1 MENKSAFKVENV
13 SFSYGDTKIL
23 DRISLEIPKGQIT
36 TFLGA
41 NGSGKSTLLSLL
53 TKNNQPKQGN
63 IFLYHQNIQHIPLKQ
78 FAQRVAI
85 VHQNNTAPSD
95 LTVEEVVRFG
105 RTPYQSQFSSQ
116 EDREVSEKAVARAL
130 KITQLYSLKNRPI
143 GQMSGGQRQRVF
155 IAMAIAQE
163 TEILCLDEPTT
174 YLDVK
179 HQLYILKLVRMLHE
193 TYGTTV
199 IMVLHD
205 INQALA
211 YSDQIVAMSPKGV
224 KLTQGPP
231 QQVITGDLLEQIYG
245 IRLPIITVGGRPFV
259 LAV

>member
-1 MENKSAFKVENV
+1 MENNIAFSVENL
-13 SFSYGDTKIL
+13 SFSYGENLIL
-23 DRISLEIPKGQIT
+23 NHISLEIKKGKIT

-53 TKNNQPKQGN
+53 TKNNQADHGN
-63 IFLYHQNIQHIPLKQ
+63 IYLYDQNIQQIPLKQ
-78 FAQRVAI
+78 FAQKVAI
-85 VHQNNTAPSD
+85 VHQNNSAPSD

-105 RTPYQSQFSSQ
+105 RMPYQSQFSGSEEQ
-116 EDREVSEKAVARAL
+116 EISEKAVIRAL
-130 KITQLYSLKNRPI
+130 KITQLHSLKDRPI

-179 HQLYILKLVRMLHE
+179 HQLYILKLVQMLHE

-211 YSDQIVAMSPKGV
+211 YSDEIVAMSPTGR

-231 QQVITGDLLEQIYG
+231 QKVITSDLIEKIYD
-245 IRLPIITVGGRPFV
+245 IRLPLINVGGRPFI

>member
-1 MENKSAFKVENV
+1 M
-13 SFSYGDTKIL
+13 
-23 DRISLEIPKGQIT
+23 
-36 TFLGA
+36 
-41 NGSGKSTLLSLL
+41 
-53 TKNNQPKQGN
+53 TKNNEANQGK
-63 IFLYHQNIQHIPLKQ
+63 IYLYGQNVEQIPFKQ
-78 FAQRVAI
+78 FAQKVAI
-85 VHQNNTAPSD
+85 VHQNNSALSD

-105 RTPYQSQFSSQ
+105 RTPYQSQFSGN
-116 EDREVSEKAVARAL
+116 EEREISEKAVARAL
-130 KITQLYSLKNRPI
+130 KITQLYSLKDRPI

-155 IAMAIAQE
+155 IAMVIAQE

-211 YSDQIVAMSPKGV
+211 YSDEIVAMSPNGN
-224 KLTQGPP
+224 KLAQGPP
-231 QQVITGDLLEQIYG
+231 QKVITTDLIQQIYG
-245 IRLPIITVGGRPFV
+245 IRLPLINVGGRPFV

>member
-1 MENKSAFKVENV
+1 MVNNV
-13 SFSYGDTKIL
+13 VFQVDNLSFSYGDKLIL
-23 DRISLEIPKGQIT
+23 DRVSLRIPKGKIT

-53 TKNNQPKQGN
+53 TKNNVPDSGE
-63 IFLYHQNIQHIPLKQ
+63 IFLYHQNLQQISLKQ
-78 FAQRVAI
+78 FAKKVAI

-95 LTVEEVVRFG
+95 LSVEGVVRFG
-105 RTPYQSQFSSQ
+105 RTPYQSQFPSNEERSA
-116 EDREVSEKAVARAL
+116 SEKAVERAL
-130 KITQLYSLKNRPI
+130 KITQLYSLKDRPI

-179 HQLYILKLVRMLHE
+179 HQLYILKLVEMLHK
-193 TYGTTV
+193 TYGITV
-199 IMVLHD
+199 VMVLHD

-211 YSDQIVAMSPKGV
+211 YSDEIIAMSPKGFP
-224 KLTQGPP
+224 LTQGKPEEVVNSELI
-231 QQVITGDLLEQIYG
+231 QKIYG
-245 IRLPIITVGGRPFV
+245 IQLPLVEIGGKPFV

>member
-1 MENKSAFKVENV
+1 MEHKLAFSVENV
-13 SFSYGDTKIL
+13 SFSYGENLIL
-23 DRISLEIPKGQIT
+23 DHISFGIKKGKIT

-53 TKNNQPKQGN
+53 TKNNQADHGN
-63 IFLYHQNIQHIPLKQ
+63 IFLYDQNIAQIPLKQ
-78 FAQRVAI
+78 FAQKVAI
-85 VHQNNTAPSD
+85 VHQNNSAPSD

-105 RTPYQSQFSSQ
+105 RMPYQSQFSANVEQ
-116 EDREVSEKAVARAL
+116 DEKAVARAL
-130 KITQLYSLKNRPI
+130 KITQLYSLKDRPI

-163 TEILCLDEPTT
+163 TEILCLVEPTT

-179 HQLYILKLVRMLHE
+179 HQLYILKLVQMLHE

-211 YSDQIVAMSPKGV
+211 YSDEIVALSPTGR
-224 KLTQGPP
+224 KLVQGPP
-231 QQVITGDLLEQIYG
+231 QKVITADLIEKIYD
-245 IRLPIITVGGRPFV
+245 IPLPIINVGGRPFV